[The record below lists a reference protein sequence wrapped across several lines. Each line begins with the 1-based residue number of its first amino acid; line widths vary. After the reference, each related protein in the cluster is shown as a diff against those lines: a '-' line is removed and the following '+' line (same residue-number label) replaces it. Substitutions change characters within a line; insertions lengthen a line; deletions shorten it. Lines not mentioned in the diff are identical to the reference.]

1 MGTDDPWI
9 YWLAGL
15 SAAVLIVYLIVV
27 LFNADRLD

>member
-15 SAAVLIVYLIVV
+15 SVAVLIVYLIVV
-27 LFNADRLD
+27 LFNADRID